1 MTRRIKLLVLIL
13 TCCCTIFI
21 QSPEAQKKT
30 SHKTQKETLAKRV
43 KVARAIDDAAL
54 RGADARPGEWI
65 THGRT
70 YAETRFST
78 LKQIDAA
85 NVKTLGLAWSFDTD
99 TTRGLEATPIIVDGV
114 MYTTGSWSV
123 VFALDARTGKQ
134 LWKWDPQV
142 PRTFGQ
148 RACCDVVNRG
158 VAIYKGK
165 VYVGTLDGRLAALD
179 ADTGKLLWQVVT
191 VDQSRPYTVTAAP
204 RVVKGKVLIGNGGAE
219 MGVRGYL
226 SAYDA
231 ATGKM
236 AWRFYTVP
244 GDPSKPFESPAMERA
259 AKTWKGEWW
268 KIGGGGTVWDSMA
281 YDPDLDLLYV
291 GTGNGSP
298 WNREIRSPGG
308 GDNLYLSSI
317 LALKPDTG
325 ELVWHYQ
332 TTPGDAW
339 DYTATQHI
347 ILADLDVGGRQ
358 RKALMQAPKNGFF
371 YVLDRTNGELISA
384 KPYVPISWA
393 KEVDSKTGRPVEMP
407 GVRYVDNAAFI
418 KPGPLGGHNWQ
429 PMSFN
434 PQTGLVYIP
443 AQDTLFVYSPD
454 KKFEY
459 RPGTWNTGIDFSLF
473 KDPVP
478 LMPGFL
484 LAWDPVNQK
493 ERWRVPYTNFWNGGT
508 LTTAGNLV
516 FQGTADGR
524 LVAYSADKGEKLW
537 EFSVRTGVIASPV
550 TYELDGVQYVSI
562 MAGWGGAFPLTGG
575 DGKGTS
581 PAAGR
586 LLTFVLNGKQPL
598 SDVIAQKPTVSPIGV
613 TASPETIEVG
623 ATLFAQ
629 WCAVCHGL
637 GAAGGGATA
646 DLRYSH
652 PTTFD
657 KYRDIVLDGK
667 YQGMGMPSLKRW
679 LTAEQVDAIR
689 AYVLT
694 RRAALAQQ

>member
-1 MTRRIKLLVLIL
+1 MTRRIWLLLL
-13 TCCCTIFI
+13 LLLCCCTVFLRA
-21 QSPEAQKKT
+21 PEAQKKT
-30 SHKTQKETLAKRV
+30 TTKAAKR
-43 KVARAIDDAAL
+43 ASAIDDAAL
-54 RGADARPGEWI
+54 RNADARAGEWI
-65 THGRT
+65 THGRN
-70 YAETRFST
+70 YSEARFSP

-85 NVKTLGLAWSFDTD
+85 NVKNLGLTWSVDTN
-99 TTRGLEATPIIVDGV
+99 TTGGLEATPIIIDRV

-123 VFALDARTGKQ
+123 VFAIDARTGKQ

-148 RACCDVVNRG
+148 KACCDVVNRG
-158 VAIYKGK
+158 VAVYKGK

-179 ADTGKLLWQVVT
+179 ADTGKLIWQVVT

-219 MGVRGYL
+219 FGVRGYL

-231 ATGKM
+231 ETGKM

-268 KIGGGGTVWDSMA
+268 KIGGGGTVWDSLA
-281 YDPDLDLLYV
+281 YDPELDLLYV

-308 GDNLYLSSI
+308 GDNLYLSCI
-317 LALKPDTG
+317 VALKPDSG
-325 ELVWHYQ
+325 ELVWYYQ

-347 ILADLDVGGRQ
+347 ILADLDIGGRK

-371 YVLDRTNGELISA
+371 YVLDRTSGELLSA
-384 KPYVPISWA
+384 QPYVPISWA
-393 KEVDSKTGRPVEMP
+393 KEVDKKTGRPVEMP
-407 GVRYVDNAAFI
+407 GVRYTDNAAFL

-443 AQDTLFVYSPD
+443 AQDTLFIYSPD

-459 RPGTWNTGIDFSLF
+459 KPGTWNLGVDFSLF
-473 KDPVP
+473 KEPSP

-493 ERWRVPYTNFWNGGT
+493 ERWRVPYANFWNGGT

-524 LVAYSADKGEKLW
+524 FVAYSADKGQKLF
-537 EFSVRTGVIASPV
+537 EASIGVGIIASPV

-562 MAGWGGAFPLTGG
+562 MAGWGGAFALSGG
-575 DGKGTS
+575 DGKGAS
-581 PAAGR
+581 PAAGK
-586 LLTFVLNGKQPL
+586 LLTFALNWKQPL
-598 SDVIAQKPTVSPIGV
+598 PEVVAQKRTVTPIGV
-613 TASPETIEVG
+613 TASPETVETG
-623 ATLFAQ
+623 STLFAQ
-629 WCAVCHGL
+629 WCGVCHGF

-657 KYRDIVLDGK
+657 KYRDIVLEGK

-679 LTAEQVDAIR
+679 LTAEDVDAIC

-694 RRAALAQQ
+694 RRAALAAMK

>member
-1 MTRRIKLLVLIL
+1 MTRRIMIALLVVLL
-13 TCCCTIFI
+13 GCTTFL
-21 QSPEAQKKT
+21 QTPLAQKKART
-30 SHKTQKETLAKRV
+30 PAAKG
-43 KVARAIDDAAL
+43 ARAIDDVAL
-54 RGADARPGEWI
+54 RNADERRGDWI
-65 THGRT
+65 THGRN
-70 YAETRFST
+70 YSETRFSP
-78 LKQIDAA
+78 LNQINAGNIKQ
-85 NVKTLGLAWSFDTD
+85 LGLAWSFDTD
-99 TTRGLEATPIIVDGV
+99 TTRGLEATPIVVDGV

-134 LWKWDPQV
+134 LWRWDPQV

-148 RACCDVVNRG
+148 KACCDVVNRG
-158 VAIYKGK
+158 VAVYKGK
-165 VYVGTLDGRLAALD
+165 VYVGTLDGRLVALN
-179 ADTGKLLWQVVT
+179 AESGKPLWQVVT
-191 VDQSRPYTVTAAP
+191 VDQSLPYTVTGAP

-219 MGVRGYL
+219 MGVRGYI

-231 ATGKM
+231 ETGKM

-259 AKTWKGEWW
+259 AKTWTGEWW

-281 YDPDLDLLYV
+281 YDPELDLLYI

-298 WNREIRSPGG
+298 WDRQIRSGG
-308 GDNLYLSSI
+308 TGDNLYLSSI
-317 LALKPDTG
+317 VALKPETG
-325 ELVWHYQ
+325 EMVWYYQ
-332 TTPGDAW
+332 TTPGDSW

-347 ILADLDVGGRQ
+347 ILADLDIGGRK
-358 RKALMQAPKNGFF
+358 RKVLMQAPKNGFF
-371 YVLDRTNGELISA
+371 YVLDRTNGELLSA
-384 KPYVPISWA
+384 RAYVPISWA
-393 KEVDSKTGRPVEMP
+393 TGVDKKTGRPVENP
-407 GVRYVDNAAFI
+407 GVHYKDAAAFL

-429 PMSFN
+429 PMSYN

-443 AQDTLFVYSPD
+443 AQDTLFIYSPD
-454 KKFEY
+454 KKFQY
-459 RPGTWNTGIDFSLF
+459 RPGTWNTGIDFSIF
-473 KDPVP
+473 KEPVP

-493 ERWRVPYTNFWNGGT
+493 ERWRVPYTSFWNGGT

-524 LVAYSADKGEKLW
+524 FAAYSADKGEKLW
-537 EFSVRTGVIASPV
+537 EISVGTGIIASPV
-550 TYELDGVQYVSI
+550 TYEMDGVQYVSI

-575 DGKGTS
+575 DGKGTA
-581 PAAGR
+581 PAGGR
-586 LLTFVLNGKQPL
+586 LLSFALNGKQPL
-598 SDVIAQKPTVSPIGV
+598 PEVVAQKRTVTPIGV
-613 TASPETIEVG
+613 TASQETVETG
-623 ATLFAQ
+623 STLFAQ
-629 WCAVCHGL
+629 WCSVCHGV

-657 KYRDIVLDGK
+657 KYRDIVLEGK

-679 LTAEQVDAIR
+679 LTAENVDAIR

-694 RRAALAQQ
+694 RRAALAAKQ